1 MSDHLLQQWLDSGGD
16 LATLPHLF
24 DATALTPRLLLA
36 EMRDAI
42 LGWLDDGA
50 VATIERAVAVA
61 WTLAQQSDQAEDAA
75 LAHWCHGLALFHRD
89 MRAALGHLD
98 AAYAFYHAQ
107 ERRVEQGR
115 LLIGR
120 AGLLGQLGR
129 LAEAEVAISTAA
141 RYLAD
146 VPEQQ
151 QRLPALYLNRSDIE
165 GRLGH
170 YAAMQAT
177 ARTAEALAL
186 EYDQPAAQ
194 AAALINQAFAALF
207 LGEFAPAEAALQ
219 RAATVAR
226 SLDSAELR
234 ARVAVNQARLATYRG
249 QLFAALRLLEQA
261 RLDFA
266 TAQIDIDQATV
277 AIEEASLYERLHL
290 PYVARQAALQAA
302 DTFVQAGLTHEAIE
316 AIVQAVRLAL
326 GLGQGNAAR
335 SDVQRAQALAEQS
348 TVAPVLH
355 GLLAGYAAHPR
366 LQRTAEARRTA
377 YQQALAAAT
386 RLAQAGIVAEHLEV
400 ALIAADLA
408 AALRLA
414 EARDQYRQ
422 IADRAQAQGL
432 VLLEQQALVGLAGTL
447 RPAAACAPLQRAVD
461 LATLARRSMPVEEL
475 KASYLSGT
483 TPLYAR
489 LITAYRKAKQPDAAF
504 RVLLEARGSIWAE
517 LAAPAAELDTALPL
531 FDPAWLRAKT
541 ELHYWQEQL
550 HPENEPDYQAL
561 CREHVAQAEAT
572 LNTLAR
578 QQTRRRSAH
587 ALPDLAAI
595 QRALPA
601 DSVAVEYL
609 VDATQI
615 AACLISATGQPRW
628 IDLGVVAPVVERL
641 GKLALLRGALQQSRT
656 PEHQRHLATAQLP
669 AVQRLLME
677 LYASLIAP
685 LEALPGAAA
694 AQMMLIAPDGVLA
707 SVPWAALCSTDTA
720 TGDPDARPYLDQ
732 RYELVILP
740 SLALLAL
747 PHPEAASG
755 PPLALGSAGQPA
767 LSQIGAELA
776 AIQRLFPT
784 TRCINPA
791 TLRDMLWETPPQ
803 HLHCAMHGHVNPQ
816 SPLLSRLVLADGSL
830 LLADVLNLAL
840 HGTRL
845 VTLSACDTGVVPE
858 RGGVALALAGAFL
871 LAGAQAVVASLWPA
885 DDVATAL
892 MMEHF
897 YAALAAGRSIPQALS
912 QARTQLRA
920 AGYAHPY
927 YWATFQALMRSV
939 SPPFAGA
946 STPGTQD

>member
-1 MSDHLLQQWLDSGGD
+1 MTDQLLQQWLDSGGD
-16 LATLPHLF
+16 LAMLPQQF
-24 DATALTPRLLLA
+24 DATMFTPRLLLTR
-36 EMRDAI
+36 MRDAI
-42 LGWLDDGA
+42 LGWLDAGA
-50 VATIERAVAVA
+50 VATIERAVQVA
-61 WTLAQQSDQAEDAA
+61 WTLAQQSGQAEDEA
-75 LAHWCHGLALFHRD
+75 LAHWCHGVALFHRD

-129 LAEAEVAISTAA
+129 LAEAEGAISTAA

-186 EYDQPAAQ
+186 AYDQPAAQ

-207 LGEFAPAEAALQ
+207 LGEFAPAEAALHQ
-219 RAATVAR
+219 AAIVAR
-226 SLDSAELR
+226 SLDSAEFR
-234 ARVAVNQARLATYRG
+234 ARVAVNQARLAAYRG

-266 TAQIDIDQATV
+266 TARIDIDQATV

-290 PYVARQAALQAA
+290 PYAARQAALQAA
-302 DTFVQAGLTHEAIE
+302 DMFVQAGLTHEAIE
-316 AIVQAVRLAL
+316 AIVQAARLAL
-326 GLGQGNAAR
+326 GLGQGTAAR
-335 SDVQRAQALAEQS
+335 NDVQRAQALAEQS
-348 TVAPVLH
+348 TVAPVLQ

-366 LQRTAEARRTA
+366 LQRTAAARRNA
-377 YQQALAAAT
+377 YHQALAAAT
-386 RLAQAGIVAEHLEV
+386 RLAQAGIVAEQLEV

-422 IADRAQAQGL
+422 IADRARSQGL

-489 LITAYRKAKQPDAAF
+489 LITAYRKARQPDAAF
-504 RVLLEARGSIWAE
+504 RMLLEARGSIWAE
-517 LAAPAAELDTALPL
+517 LTAPAAEHDATLPL

-550 HPENEPDYQAL
+550 HPDNDPDYQAL
-561 CREHVAQAEAT
+561 CRERVMQAETT

-578 QQTRRRSAH
+578 QQTRHRSAH

-595 QRALPA
+595 QQALPA

-609 VDATQI
+609 VDASQI
-615 AACLISATGQPRW
+615 AACLISATGQPQW
-628 IDLGVVAPVVERL
+628 IDLGAVAPVIERL
-641 GKLALLRGALQQSRT
+641 GKLALLRRALQQSST
-656 PEHQRHLATAQLP
+656 PEHQRHLAEAQLP
-669 AVQRLLME
+669 AVRRLLSE
-677 LYASLIAP
+677 LYACLIAP
-685 LEALPGAAA
+685 LEALSGTAAA
-694 AQMMLIAPDGVLA
+694 RLIIAPDGILA
-707 SVPWAALCSTDTA
+707 SVPWAALGATDAA
-720 TGDPDARPYLDQ
+720 TGDPDARLYLDQ
-732 RYELVILP
+732 RYELIILP
-740 SLALLAL
+740 SVALLAL
-747 PHPEAASG
+747 PYPKVASG
-755 PPLALGSAGQPA
+755 PPLALGYAGQPA
-767 LSQIGAELA
+767 LSQIEAELA

-784 TRCINPA
+784 TRCRNPA
-791 TLRDMLWETPPQ
+791 TLRDVLWETPPQ
-803 HLHCAMHGHVNPQ
+803 YLHCAMHGQVNPQ

-830 LLADVLNLAL
+830 LLADVLNLSL

-858 RGGVALALAGAFL
+858 RGGLALALAGSFL

-885 DDVATAL
+885 DDAATAL
-892 MMEHF
+892 MMERF
-897 YAALAAGRSIPQALS
+897 YTGLAAGRSIPQALS
-912 QARTQLRA
+912 QARTHLRA

-939 SPPFAGA
+939 SPPATGA
-946 STPGTQD
+946 STPCTQD